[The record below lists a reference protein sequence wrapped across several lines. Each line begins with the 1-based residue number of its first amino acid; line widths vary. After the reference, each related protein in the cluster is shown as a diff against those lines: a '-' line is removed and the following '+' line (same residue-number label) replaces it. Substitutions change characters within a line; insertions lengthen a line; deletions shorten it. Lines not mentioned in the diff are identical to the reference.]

1 MRSLISYRTY
11 IGLQGVQIFAPSK
24 TSSTKDGCVPVEVLV
39 DFRCESNDFDRLVPQ
54 TEATIRYDR
63 FNRLRLR
70 GSTNAH
76 DPFPDLPNIHLKFQT
91 VSMTHHYLYSSSMH
105 RLEQDLIN
113 IWVPRFTVSA
123 SDSHFSAIS
132 DIVTSLL
139 LFSDSAYKSRLEKLE
154 TLLFS
159 YDFTDF
165 KSSANV
171 VSGLQGRLREAVNQE
186 QDAQWRLRRF
196 ATTEDQANLEM
207 AKIRADVLALADEL
221 AYIFE
226 AIRLAQDR
234 SEGNSEHKSA
244 LLLLA
249 SSPEISWRMLDSRRD
264 LLAKLS
270 VNGVKFSWLN
280 RQDSAVV
287 NTLRIGNLHVFDGH
301 HDAVWPEI
309 LCKHNEP
316 KDHYLVRVCILP
328 LVIFLVLIPLRK
340 RDVFAILSWIVL
352 APVGGISIYEKF
364 EVDLHPLRL
373 QLDTKVGQRIM
384 EYIWPARKNRRS
396 REAEQADSP
405 TTATKILPS
414 TPIDPSPQDPSPG
427 SSGRAR
433 RSMDH
438 TLLAP
443 VQVRRL
449 GGSRSFTDLR
459 SAGSSPMSALQMN
472 RSTDALSSPATPSS
486 AHPLRRGTSIAP
498 CVGGLNDAAIMK
510 TRSAQKTFVAVDI
523 ASISVLLSIQKQ
535 AAFLLRDARINTR
548 DLHYRNQTWSVST
561 LVTDSFSEL
570 LTGNSPSSRSS
581 SNNSFLPIRH
591 GKAGSRWHCTSRS
604 SRLFP

>member
-1 MRSLISYRTY
+1 
-11 IGLQGVQIFAPSK
+11 
-24 TSSTKDGCVPVEVLV
+24 
-39 DFRCESNDFDRLVPQ
+39 
-54 TEATIRYDR
+54 
-63 FNRLRLR
+63 
-70 GSTNAH
+70 
-76 DPFPDLPNIHLKFQT
+76 
-91 VSMTHHYLYSSSMH
+91 
-105 RLEQDLIN
+105 LIN
-113 IWVPRFTVSA
+113 IWVPQFTVTA

-139 LFSDSAYKSRLEKLE
+139 LFSDPGQKSRLEKLE

-171 VSGLQGRLREAVNQE
+171 VSGLQSRLREAVNQE
-186 QDAQWRLRRF
+186 QDARWRLRRF
-196 ATTEDQANLEM
+196 AATEDQAKMEM

-221 AYIFE
+221 SYIFE

-234 SEGNSEHKSA
+234 REGNSQHKSA

-287 NTLRIGNLHVFDGH
+287 NTLRIGDLHVFDGH
-301 HDAVWPEI
+301 HDAAWPEI
-309 LCKHNEP
+309 LCKHNDP
-316 KDHYLVRVCILP
+316 KDHHLVRVCPLLVVTFRLLTILQ
-328 LVIFLVLIPLRK
+328 K

-373 QLDTKVGQRIM
+373 QLDTKVGQRVM
-384 EYIWPARKNRRS
+384 EYIWPARKNRGERGV
-396 REAEQADSP
+396 EQSDTP
-405 TTATKILPS
+405 TSVTTKVQPP
-414 TPIDPSPQDPSPG
+414 TPVDVQDPSPG
-427 SSGRAR
+427 PSGRVR
-433 RSMDH
+433 KSMDH
-438 TLLAP
+438 SRLTP

-449 GGSRSFTDLR
+449 GSSRSFTDLR
-459 SAGSSPMSALQMN
+459 SAAGGSMSLYHMN
-472 RSTDALSSPATPSS
+472 RSTEAISSPSTPTS
-486 AHPLRRGTSIAP
+486 AHAIRRGTGVAGS
-498 CVGGLNDAAIMK
+498 NDAAIMK

-523 ASISVLLSIQKQ
+523 SSISVLLSIQKQ

-561 LVTDSFSEL
+561 LF
-570 LTGNSPSSRSS
+570 
-581 SNNSFLPIRH
+581 FH
-591 GKAGSRWHCTSRS
+591 
-604 SRLFP
+604 

>member
-1 MRSLISYRTY
+1 MTMYS
-11 IGLQGVQIFAPSK
+11 
-24 TSSTKDGCVPVEVLV
+24 
-39 DFRCESNDFDRLVPQ
+39 
-54 TEATIRYDR
+54 
-63 FNRLRLR
+63 
-70 GSTNAH
+70 GSAH
-76 DPFPDLPNIHLKFQT
+76 FLL
-91 VSMTHHYLYSSSMH
+91 
-105 RLEQDLIN
+105 QDLIN
-113 IWVPRFTVSA
+113 ISVPQFTVSA

-132 DIVTSLL
+132 DIVTNLL
-139 LFSDSAYKSRLEKLE
+139 LFSDPARKSRLEKLE

-171 VSGLQGRLREAVNQE
+171 VSGLQSRLREAVNQE

-196 ATTEDQANLEM
+196 ASTEDQAKLEM

-221 AYIFE
+221 SYIFE

-287 NTLRIGNLHVFDGH
+287 NTLRIGDLHVFDGH
-301 HDAVWPEI
+301 HEAAWPEI

-316 KDHYLVRVCILP
+316 KDHHLVRVRILP
-328 LVIFLVLIPLRK
+328 VVVFRLLTPLQK
-340 RDVFAILSWIVL
+340 RDVFAISSWIVL

-384 EYIWPARKNRRS
+384 EYIWPARKNRRKQ
-396 REAEQADSP
+396 EVEQADTLTSV
-405 TTATKILPS
+405 TTKIQPPALVD
-414 TPIDPSPQDPSPG
+414 TTLQDPSPG
-427 SSGRAR
+427 PSGRAR
-433 RSMDH
+433 KSMDH
-438 TLLAP
+438 TRLAP

-449 GGSRSFTDLR
+449 GTSRSFTDLR
-459 SAGSSPMSALQMN
+459 SAGSSPMGFYHMN
-472 RSTDALSSPATPSS
+472 RSTDVLSSPSTPTS
-486 AHPLRRGTSIAP
+486 AYPIRRGTGLAPGIA
-498 CVGGLNDAAIMK
+498 GLNDAAIMK

-523 ASISVLLSIQKQ
+523 SSISVLLSIQKQ

-548 DLHYRNQTWSVST
+548 DLHYRNQTWSVSA
-561 LVTDSFSEL
+561 L
-570 LTGNSPSSRSS
+570 LFFHRNV
-581 SNNSFLPIRH
+581 
-591 GKAGSRWHCTSRS
+591 
-604 SRLFP
+604 

>member
-1 MRSLISYRTY
+1 
-11 IGLQGVQIFAPSK
+11 
-24 TSSTKDGCVPVEVLV
+24 
-39 DFRCESNDFDRLVPQ
+39 
-54 TEATIRYDR
+54 
-63 FNRLRLR
+63 
-70 GSTNAH
+70 
-76 DPFPDLPNIHLKFQT
+76 
-91 VSMTHHYLYSSSMH
+91 
-105 RLEQDLIN
+105 
-113 IWVPRFTVSA
+113 
-123 SDSHFSAIS
+123 
-132 DIVTSLL
+132 
-139 LFSDSAYKSRLEKLE
+139 
-154 TLLFS
+154 
-159 YDFTDF
+159 
-165 KSSANV
+165 
-171 VSGLQGRLREAVNQE
+171 
-186 QDAQWRLRRF
+186 
-196 ATTEDQANLEM
+196 M

-244 LLLLA
+244 FLLLA

-287 NTLRIGNLHVFDGH
+287 NTLRIGDLHVFDGH

-316 KDHYLVRVCILP
+316 KDHHLVRVCILP
-328 LVIFLVLIPLRK
+328 LVIFPLLICRRK

-384 EYIWPARKNRRS
+384 EYIWPARKTRRNR
-396 REAEQADSP
+396 ETEQTDSL
-405 TTATKILPS
+405 TSIAKIQPP
-414 TPIDPSPQDPSPG
+414 TPIDPSSQDPSPS
-427 SSGRAR
+427 SSGRGR
-433 RSMDH
+433 KSLDH

-443 VQVRRL
+443 AQVRKL

-459 SAGSSPMSALQMN
+459 SAGSSPMSALHMN
-472 RSTDALSSPATPSS
+472 RSTDALSSPTSPTGI
-486 AHPLRRGTSIAP
+486 HPVRRGTSLAP
-498 CVGGLNDAAIMK
+498 GIVELNDAAIMK

-548 DLHYRNQTWSVST
+548 DLHYRNQTWSVSA
-561 LVTDSFSEL
+561 LDVDGVCEL
-570 LTGNSPSSRSS
+570 LTRTFPSSRSS
-581 SNNSFLPIRH
+581 LSNSSLPIQH
-591 GKAGSRWHCTSRS
+591 GRAGSRWHYTNRS
-604 SRLFP
+604 SMSSP

>member
-1 MRSLISYRTY
+1 MER
-11 IGLQGVQIFAPSK
+11 
-24 TSSTKDGCVPVEVLV
+24 
-39 DFRCESNDFDRLVPQ
+39 
-54 TEATIRYDR
+54 
-63 FNRLRLR
+63 
-70 GSTNAH
+70 
-76 DPFPDLPNIHLKFQT
+76 
-91 VSMTHHYLYSSSMH
+91 
-105 RLEQDLIN
+105 
-113 IWVPRFTVSA
+113 
-123 SDSHFSAIS
+123 
-132 DIVTSLL
+132 
-139 LFSDSAYKSRLEKLE
+139 LE

-165 KSSANV
+165 RSSADV

-196 ATTEDQANLEM
+196 AATEDQAKLEM

-221 AYIFE
+221 SYIFE

-287 NTLRIGNLHVFDGH
+287 NTLRIGDLHVFDGH
-301 HDAVWPEI
+301 HDAVWTEI
-309 LCKHNEP
+309 LCKHSEP
-316 KDHYLVRVCILP
+316 KDHHLVRVRLLP
-328 LVIFLVLIPLRK
+328 VVVYCSLTLLQK
-340 RDVFAILSWIVL
+340 RDVFAISSWIVL

-384 EYIWPARKNRRS
+384 EYIWPARKS
-396 REAEQADSP
+396 RHKREVEQTDSP
-405 TTATKILPS
+405 TSITTKIQPP
-414 TPIDPSPQDPSPG
+414 TPVDPVSQDPSPG
-427 SSGRAR
+427 PSGRAR
-433 RSMDH
+433 KSTDH
-438 TLLAP
+438 TRLTP

-449 GGSRSFTDLR
+449 GSSRSFTDLR
-459 SAGSSPMSALQMN
+459 NAASSSMSLYHMN
-472 RSTDALSSPATPSS
+472 RSTDVLPSPGTPTS
-486 AHPLRRGTSIAP
+486 AHPARRGTNIAP
-498 CVGGLNDAAIMK
+498 GIAGLNDAAIMK

-523 ASISVLLSIQKQ
+523 AKICVLLSIQKQ

-548 DLHYRNQTWSVST
+548 DLHYRNQTWSVSNP
-561 LVTDSFSEL
+561 LVFVSDVTDWNLPQFEELVEQFIPSDPTWKGWVKMALHQPFFEVIPVARELISKTKRIASKSVQQSTSTITPRRLKPTKTSERPL
-570 LTGNSPSSRSS
+570 PKFKDDSDKSRILTGPYADEPEGMDTPHTAGSDESGSQSHS
-581 SNNSFLPIRH
+581 NSFDRDRTKVTSMFRRNTALQ
-591 GKAGSRWHCTSRS
+591 SRGMSMS
-604 SRLFP
+604 GD

>member
-1 MRSLISYRTY
+1 M
-11 IGLQGVQIFAPSK
+11 
-24 TSSTKDGCVPVEVLV
+24 
-39 DFRCESNDFDRLVPQ
+39 
-54 TEATIRYDR
+54 
-63 FNRLRLR
+63 
-70 GSTNAH
+70 
-76 DPFPDLPNIHLKFQT
+76 
-91 VSMTHHYLYSSSMH
+91 
-105 RLEQDLIN
+105 QDLIN
-113 IWVPRFTVSA
+113 IWVPQFTVSA

-139 LFSDSAYKSRLEKLE
+139 LFSDPTQKSRLERLE

-171 VSGLQGRLREAVNQE
+171 VSGLQSRLREAVNQE

-196 ATTEDQANLEM
+196 ATTEDQAKLEM

-287 NTLRIGNLHVFDGH
+287 NTLRIGDLHVFDGY

-309 LCKHNEP
+309 LCKRNEP
-316 KDHYLVRVCILP
+316 KDHHLVRVCILP
-328 LVIFLVLIPLRK
+328 LIIFLLLIRLRK
-340 RDVFAILSWIVL
+340 RDVFAISSWIVL

-384 EYIWPARKNRRS
+384 EYFWPARKNRRN
-396 REAEQADSP
+396 RETEQTDPPA
-405 TTATKILPS
+405 TITKIQPPS
-414 TPIDPSPQDPSPG
+414 PMDHSPQDLPPG
-427 SSGRAR
+427 SSGKAR
-433 RSMDH
+433 QSMDH
-438 TLLAP
+438 TRLAP
-443 VQVRRL
+443 LQVRRL
-449 GGSRSFTDLR
+449 GTSRSFTDLR
-459 SAGSSPMSALQMN
+459 SAGSSPMSALHLN
-472 RSTDALSSPATPSS
+472 RSTEAVPSPTTPTS
-486 AHPLRRGTSIAP
+486 AQLTRRGTTHAP
-498 CVGGLNDAAIMK
+498 GVRGLNDAAIMK

-548 DLHYRNQTWSVST
+548 DLHYRNQTWSVSV
-561 LVTDSFSEL
+561 LDTDGILEL
-570 LTGNSPSSRSS
+570 LAELSSSSRSS
-581 SNNSFLPIRH
+581 LSNSFLPIQH
-591 GKAGSRWHCTSRS
+591 GKAGSRWHCTNRSSRS
-604 SRLFP
+604 SP

>member
-1 MRSLISYRTY
+1 LFISCRTY

-24 TSSTKDGCVPVEVLV
+24 SGSTKDGCVPVEVLV

-70 GSTNAH
+70 GSAAMH

-91 VSMTHHYLYSSSMH
+91 VSTMFQHHKLKLNTLS
-105 RLEQDLIN
+105 LQDLIN
-113 IWVPRFTVSA
+113 IWVPQFTVSA

-139 LFSDSAYKSRLEKLE
+139 LFSDPAQKSRLERLE

-196 ATTEDQANLEM
+196 AATEDQAKLEM

-221 AYIFE
+221 AFIFE

-287 NTLRIGNLHVFDGH
+287 NTLRIGDLHVFDGH
-301 HDAVWPEI
+301 HEAVWPEVV
-309 LCKHNEP
+309 CKHNEP
-316 KDHYLVRVCILP
+316 RDHHLVRVCTLP
-328 LVIFLVLIPLRK
+328 FVTSLLLTPLRK
-340 RDVFAILSWIVL
+340 RDVFAISSWIVL

-364 EVDLHPLRL
+364 ELELHPLRL

-384 EYIWPARKNRRS
+384 EYIWPARKNRRKKT
-396 REAEQADSP
+396 EDSAP
-405 TTATKILPS
+405 NVVKVQPS
-414 TPIDPSPQDPSPG
+414 TPTDPSPRDPSPG
-427 SSGRAR
+427 PSNRVRKSL
-433 RSMDH
+433 DH
-438 TLLAP
+438 TRLAP
-443 VQVRRL
+443 VSIRKL
-449 GGSRSFTDLR
+449 GASRSFTDLR

-472 RSTDALSSPATPSS
+472 RSTDALPSPTSGS
-486 AHPLRRGTSIAP
+486 HPIRRGTSTAP
-498 CVGGLNDAAIMK
+498 GVGRLNDAAIMK

-523 ASISVLLSIQKQ
+523 ASISVLLSIQKE

-548 DLHYRNQTWSVST
+548 DLHYRNQTWSVSALT
-561 LVTDSFSEL
+561 AGGILEL
-570 LTGNSPSSRSS
+570 LTGKLPPSSRSS
-581 SNNSFLPIRH
+581 SSNSFLPIRH
-591 GKAGSRWHCTSRS
+591 GKAGSRWHCTNRSSRS
-604 SRLFP
+604 SQ

>member
-1 MRSLISYRTY
+1 MYL
-11 IGLQGVQIFAPSK
+11 
-24 TSSTKDGCVPVEVLV
+24 SST
-39 DFRCESNDFDRLVPQ
+39 
-54 TEATIRYDR
+54 Y
-63 FNRLRLR
+63 
-70 GSTNAH
+70 
-76 DPFPDLPNIHLKFQT
+76 
-91 VSMTHHYLYSSSMH
+91 

-123 SDSHFSAIS
+123 SDAHFSAIS

-139 LFSDSAYKSRLEKLE
+139 LFSDPAQKSRLERLE

-171 VSGLQGRLREAVNQE
+171 VSGLQSRLREAVNQE

-196 ATTEDQANLEM
+196 AATEDQAKLEM

-221 AYIFE
+221 AFIFE

-234 SEGNSEHKSA
+234 SEENSEHKSA

-301 HDAVWPEI
+301 HEAIWPEI

-316 KDHYLVRVCILP
+316 KDHHLVRVCVP
-328 LVIFLVLIPLRK
+328 SLVIFLLLIPLRK

-384 EYIWPARKNRRS
+384 EYIWPARKNRRK
-396 REAEQADSP
+396 REAEQTDSF
-405 TTATKILPS
+405 TSIAKIQPS
-414 TPIDPSPQDPSPG
+414 TPIDPSPQDLSPG
-427 SSGRAR
+427 PSGKGRK
-433 RSMDH
+433 SMDH

-443 VQVRRL
+443 IQTRRL

-459 SAGSSPMSALQMN
+459 SAASSPMSALHMN
-472 RSTDALSSPATPSS
+472 RSTDALSSPTQ
-486 AHPLRRGTSIAP
+486 PLRRGTSLAP
-498 CVGGLNDAAIMK
+498 GVAGLGDAAIMK

-548 DLHYRNQTWSVST
+548 DLHYRNQTWSVSV
-561 LVTDSFSEL
+561 LVMLTVLSVWL
-570 LTGNSPSSRSS
+570 LTLSSSRSS
-581 SNNSFLPIRH
+581 LSNSFLRTRH
-591 GKAGSRWHCTSRS
+591 GRAGSRWHCTNRSLRS
-604 SRLFP
+604 SPWLES

>member
-1 MRSLISYRTY
+1 M
-11 IGLQGVQIFAPSK
+11 
-24 TSSTKDGCVPVEVLV
+24 
-39 DFRCESNDFDRLVPQ
+39 
-54 TEATIRYDR
+54 
-63 FNRLRLR
+63 
-70 GSTNAH
+70 
-76 DPFPDLPNIHLKFQT
+76 
-91 VSMTHHYLYSSSMH
+91 
-105 RLEQDLIN
+105 
-113 IWVPRFTVSA
+113 
-123 SDSHFSAIS
+123 
-132 DIVTSLL
+132 
-139 LFSDSAYKSRLEKLE
+139 FSDPAHKSRLERLE

-171 VSGLQGRLREAVNQE
+171 VSGLQSRLREAVNQE
-186 QDAQWRLRRF
+186 QDAQWRLRHF
-196 ATTEDQANLEM
+196 AATEDQAKLEM

-234 SEGNSEHKSA
+234 SEGTSEHKSA

-287 NTLRIGNLHVFDGH
+287 NTLRIGDLHVFDGH
-301 HDAVWPEI
+301 HDAAWPEI

-316 KDHYLVRVCILP
+316 RDHHLVRVCILLRVMSP
-328 LVIFLVLIPLRK
+328 LPLLICLRK

-384 EYIWPARKNRRS
+384 EYIWPARKHRHNR
-396 REAEQADSP
+396 EMEQTDSP
-405 TTATKILPS
+405 TPNTKIQPS
-414 TPIDPSPQDPSPG
+414 TPTDPSPQELPSG
-427 SSGRAR
+427 SSGKAR
-433 RSMDH
+433 QSLDH

-443 VQVRRL
+443 VRVRKL
-449 GGSRSFTDLR
+449 GSSRSFTDLR
-459 SAGSSPMSALQMN
+459 SAASSPMSAFHMN
-472 RSTDALSSPATPSS
+472 RSTETLSSPSTSNS
-486 AHPLRRGTSIAP
+486 AHPLRRGTSLAP
-498 CVGGLNDAAIMK
+498 GVGGSNDAAIMK

-548 DLHYRNQTWSVST
+548 DLHYRNQTWSV
-561 LVTDSFSEL
+561 
-570 LTGNSPSSRSS
+570 GPPR
-581 SNNSFLPIRH
+581 R
-591 GKAGSRWHCTSRS
+591 
-604 SRLFP
+604 

>member
-1 MRSLISYRTY
+1 M
-11 IGLQGVQIFAPSK
+11 
-24 TSSTKDGCVPVEVLV
+24 
-39 DFRCESNDFDRLVPQ
+39 
-54 TEATIRYDR
+54 
-63 FNRLRLR
+63 
-70 GSTNAH
+70 
-76 DPFPDLPNIHLKFQT
+76 
-91 VSMTHHYLYSSSMH
+91 YSSSTH
-105 RLEQDLIN
+105 RLDQDLIN

-139 LFSDSAYKSRLEKLE
+139 LFSDPAHKSRLERLE

-171 VSGLQGRLREAVNQE
+171 VSGLQSRLREAVNQE

-196 ATTEDQANLEM
+196 AITEDQANLEM

-226 AIRLAQDR
+226 AIKLAQDR
-234 SEGNSEHKSA
+234 SEEHSEHKSA

-249 SSPEISWRMLDSRRD
+249 SSPEISWKMLDSRRD

-287 NTLRIGNLHVFDGH
+287 NTLRIANLHVYDGH
-301 HDAVWPEI
+301 HDAIWTEI

-316 KDHYLVRVCILP
+316 KDHHLVRVCILP
-328 LVIFLVLIPLRK
+328 LVVFLSLISLRK

-384 EYIWPARKNRRS
+384 EYIWPARKNRRN
-396 REAEQADSP
+396 RDTEQTDSSTGIVKVQSP
-405 TTATKILPS
+405 
-414 TPIDPSPQDPSPG
+414 TPIDHNPQDLLPS
-427 SSGRAR
+427 SSGTSGRGR
-433 RSMDH
+433 KSMDH

-443 VQVRRL
+443 LQTKRL
-449 GGSRSFTDLR
+449 GTSRSFTDLR
-459 SAGSSPMSALQMN
+459 SAAGTPMSTSQMN
-472 RSTDALSSPATPSS
+472 RSTDTLTSPTVG
-486 AHPLRRGTSIAP
+486 AHPLRRGTSLGPGA
-498 CVGGLNDAAIMK
+498 GGLGDAAIMK

-523 ASISVLLSIQKQ
+523 ASISVLLSIQKE
-535 AAFLLRDARINTR
+535 AAFLLREARINTR
-548 DLHYRNQTWSVST
+548 DLHYRNQTWSVSA
-561 LVTDSFSEL
+561 FGL
-570 LTGNSPSSRSS
+570 LTE
-581 SNNSFLPIRH
+581 
-591 GKAGSRWHCTSRS
+591 
-604 SRLFP
+604 